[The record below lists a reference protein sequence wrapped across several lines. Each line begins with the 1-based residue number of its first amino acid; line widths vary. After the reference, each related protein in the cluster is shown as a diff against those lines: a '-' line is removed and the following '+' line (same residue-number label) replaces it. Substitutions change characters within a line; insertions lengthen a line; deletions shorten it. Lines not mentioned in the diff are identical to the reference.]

1 MKKPV
6 VVQAWIGE
14 AEFAVLFNDDS
25 LLVKDQTN
33 MALIDTCQNITQWYK
48 EALSGPHY
56 EAYCRFNVREAV
68 TLEHNR
74 HNNITYRD
82 KYLKLTEAMLDA
94 IFIVTTHLPL
104 SDTAIAAAGELRLL
118 LVPEAIPNT

>member
-14 AEFAVLFNDDS
+14 VEFAVLFNDGS

-33 MALIDTCQNITQWYK
+33 MALIDAYQNITQWYK
-48 EALSGPHY
+48 EALSGSHY
-56 EAYCRFNVREAV
+56 EAYCAFNVEEADD
-68 TLEHNR
+68 EIHNKQ
-74 HNNITYRD
+74 HVD

-104 SDTAIAAAGELRLL
+104 SDTAIVAADELRLL
-118 LVPEAIPNT
+118 LVPEAIPST